1 MKISRLPMPSTL
13 TRSLQEMRSGGAAK
27 VPVMLGF
34 TKEDGLLT
42 TTSLVKNPEIFQELR
57 SASAYLDAFEVFL
70 KVATPWWIFFFGAT
84 KKVLM

>member
-1 MKISRLPMPSTL
+1 MKVSWLPMPSTL

-27 VPVMLGF
+27 VPIMLGF

-57 SASAYLDAFEVFL
+57 SASAYLDTFEVFL
-70 KVATPWWIFFFGAT
+70 KVATTLVDIFFGAT
-84 KKVLM
+84 KKVLI